1 MPNALEWLANAH
13 KETNAMTLSSVAL
26 DDKYTLQSGRVY
38 ITGTQALVRLPIM
51 QHLRDRAAGVIS
63 GCYISGYRG
72 SPLGGFDQQL
82 WAADKHLKAHNIVFQ
97 PGVNEDLAATAC
109 WGTQQAHF
117 DGDNKYD
124 GVYAIWYGK
133 GPGVDRTGD
142 AFRHGNL
149 AGSAALGGVICLM
162 GDDHTCESSTTAHQ
176 SEFAMVDAMMPI
188 LNPAGVQ
195 ELLDYGLYGW
205 ALSRYSGCWV
215 GLKCMKDTIDASAS
229 VNVDAERVRIVVPS
243 GFKMP
248 DGGLNIRWPDA
259 PLDQEARLHTYKL
272 EAAKAFALANKL
284 DQVVMDSPNA
294 KLGIATCG
302 KSYMDVRQALQYL
315 GIDDTEAARL
325 GLRIYKIGM
334 TWPLEPTGAAKFAE
348 GLEKIIVV
356 EEKRGLIEPQLK
368 EILYGKAGA
377 PEVVG
382 KRDEVGKILFRS
394 NAALDPNEIAV
405 AIGRRLLARVSDAQ
419 LAACVAEQ
427 ERLEARVAEKPAMD
441 RTPYFCSG
449 CPHNT
454 GTQVPEGS
462 RALAGIGCHFMAQWM
477 DRSTAGYTQMGG
489 EGASWVGEAPF
500 VKTPHMFQNIGD
512 GTYYHS
518 GLLAVRAA
526 AASGVNVTYKILYN
540 DAVAMTG
547 GQHVDGP
554 LTVPQI
560 TIQVHGEGAKKIAV
574 VTDEPEKY
582 PPSVEWAPGV
592 TIHHRDDY
600 DQVQR
605 EFREIPGMS
614 VIIYDQ
620 TCAAEKRRRRK
631 RNQYPDPAKRAFIN
645 DLVCEG
651 CGDCGVKSNCVSVLP
666 LETEF
671 GRKRAIDQSSC
682 NKDFSCVK
690 GFCPSFVTVHGGGV
704 RKGRNSAAGQNVE
717 TLFAAVPEPQ
727 MPKLDQPYGIMVT
740 GVGGTGVV
748 TIGAIVG
755 MAAHLENKGFG
766 ALDMAGLAQK
776 GGAVWSHLQIA
787 ASPADIKTVRLGSG
801 GAKLVLGCDFVVSAS
816 QKTMDATREG
826 TRMVV
831 NTHQQMTGE
840 FTRNANIQF
849 PGQSLKR
856 TITKGVGEG
865 NAEFVEATRIATAL
879 IGDSIA
885 TNLFMLGF
893 AFQKGLVPVSSEAIN
908 KAIELNG
915 AAVKMNQAAFLWGRR
930 AAVDL
935 AAVER
940 LIAPKADAAQPAEN
954 SRTLEETVA
963 RRVEFL
969 TGYQD
974 AAYAAKYRNLV
985 ERVKQAESSRAKG
998 LSGLSEAVARYY
1010 FKLLAYKDEYEVAR
1024 LYADPAFMQ
1033 KIKTQFEGDYKL
1045 HFHLAPPLLAKR
1057 DPGTGELR
1065 KAEYGTWVFTAF
1077 RLLAKLRRLR
1087 GTALDVFGYT
1097 QERRME
1103 RQLIGEYE
1111 VTINELIGKLNSDNH
1126 ALAAKIASIPE
1137 EIRGYGHVKERN
1149 LGIAKARQADLLAAF
1164 RSPEAVRT
1172 AA

>member
-1 MPNALEWLANAH
+1 E
-13 KETNAMTLSSVAL
+13 
-26 DDKYTLQSGRVY
+26 
-38 ITGTQALVRLPIM
+38 
-51 QHLRDRAAGVIS
+51 
-63 GCYISGYRG
+63 
-72 SPLGGFDQQL
+72 
-82 WAADKHLKAHNIVFQ
+82 
-97 PGVNEDLAATAC
+97 
-109 WGTQQAHF
+109 
-117 DGDNKYD
+117 
-124 GVYAIWYGK
+124 
-133 GPGVDRTGD
+133 
-142 AFRHGNL
+142 
-149 AGSAALGGVICLM
+149 
-162 GDDHTCESSTTAHQ
+162 
-176 SEFAMVDAMMPI
+176 
-188 LNPAGVQ
+188 
-195 ELLDYGLYGW
+195 
-205 ALSRYSGCWV
+205 
-215 GLKCMKDTIDASAS
+215 
-229 VNVDAERVRIVVPS
+229 
-243 GFKMP
+243 
-248 DGGLNIRWPDA
+248 
-259 PLDQEARLHTYKL
+259 QEARLHTYKL

-284 DQVVMDSPNA
+284 DQVIVDSPNA

-315 GIDDTEAARL
+315 GIDDAEAVRL
-325 GLRIYKIGM
+325 GLRVYKVAM
-334 TWPLEPTGAAKFAE
+334 TWPLEPSGVAKFAE

-368 EILYGKAGA
+368 EVLYGKAQA
-377 PEVVG
+377 PEVIG

-419 LAACVAEQ
+419 LATCVAEQ

-462 RALAGIGCHFMAQWM
+462 RALAGIGCHFMAQFM
-477 DRSTAGYTQMGG
+477 DRNTAGFTQMGG

-500 VKTPHMFQNIGD
+500 VKTSHMFQNIGD

-547 GQHVDGP
+547 GQPVDGP

-560 TIQVHGEGAKKIAV
+560 TLQVHGEGAKKIAV

-582 PPSVEWAPGV
+582 PSDVEWAPGV
-592 TIHHRDDY
+592 TVHHRDDY

-671 GRKRAIDQSSC
+671 GRKRMIDQSSC

-690 GFCPSFVTVHGGGV
+690 GFCPSFVTVYGGGV
-704 RKGRNSAAGQNVE
+704 RKGRSSPAGQNVE

-787 ASPADIKTVRLGSG
+787 ARPEDIRTVRLGSG

-856 TITKGVGEG
+856 TITKGVGEA
-865 NAEFVEATRIATAL
+865 NAEFVAGTRIATAL
-879 IGDSIA
+879 MGDSIA
-885 TNLFMLGF
+885 TNLFMLGY
-893 AFQKGLVPVSSEAIN
+893 ALQKGLVPVSPEAIN

-915 AAVKMNQAAFLWGRR
+915 TAVKMNQAAFLWGRR

-935 AAVER
+935 VAIER
-940 LIAPKADAAQPAEN
+940 LIAPKADVAATTEI

-963 RRVEFL
+963 RRAQFL
-969 TGYQD
+969 TGYQNV
-974 AAYAAKYRNLV
+974 AYAEKYRNLV
-985 ERVKQAESSRAKG
+985 ERVKQAESSRTKG
-998 LSGLSEAVARYY
+998 LTGLTEAVARYY

-1033 KIKTQFEGDYKL
+1033 KIKSQFEGDYNL

-1065 KAEYGTWVFTAF
+1065 KAEYGAWVFNAF
-1077 RLLAKLRRLR
+1077 KLLAKLCGLR
-1087 GTALDVFGYT
+1087 GTAFDIFGYT

-1103 RQLIGEYE
+1103 RQLIVEYE
-1111 VTINELIGKLNSDNH
+1111 ATIAELVGKLSGDNH
-1126 ALAAKIASIPE
+1126 ALAVKIASIPE
-1137 EIRGYGHVKERN
+1137 DIRGYGHVKERS
-1149 LGIAKARQADLLAAF
+1149 LGIAKAKQADLLAVL
-1164 RSPEAVRT
+1164 RSPEAVRS

>member
-1 MPNALEWLANAH
+1 
-13 KETNAMTLSSVAL
+13 MTLSSVAL
-26 DDKYTLQSGRVY
+26 DDKYTLQSGRVF

-51 QHLRDRAAGVIS
+51 QHLRDRAAGITS

-72 SPLGGFDQQL
+72 SPLGGYDQQL
-82 WAADKHLKAHNIVFQ
+82 WAAGKHLTAHNIVFQ

-149 AGSAALGGVICLM
+149 AGSAPLGGVICLM

-229 VNVDAERVRIVVPS
+229 VNVDPERVHIVVPID
-243 GFKMP
+243 FKIP
-248 DGGLNIRWPDA
+248 EGGLNIRWPDA
-259 PLDQEARLHTYKL
+259 PLDQEARLHTHKL

-334 TWPLEPTGAAKFAE
+334 PWPLEPSGAAKFAE

-368 EILYGKAGA
+368 EVLYGKADA
-377 PEVVG
+377 PEVIG
-382 KRDEVGKILFRS
+382 KRDEVGTILFRS

-405 AIGRRLLARVSDAQ
+405 AIGRRLLARISDTQ
-419 LAACVAEQ
+419 LAARVAEQ

-462 RALAGIGCHFMAQWM
+462 RALAGIGCHFMAQFM

-500 VKTPHMFQNIGD
+500 VKTSHMFQNIGD

-547 GQHVDGP
+547 GQPVDGP

-560 TIQVHGEGAKKIAV
+560 TLQVHGEGAKKIAV

-582 PPSVEWAPGV
+582 PSDAEWAPGV
-592 TIHHRDDY
+592 TVHHRDDY

-605 EFREIPGMS
+605 EFREIAGMS

-651 CGDCGVKSNCVSVLP
+651 CGDCGVKSNCVSILP

-671 GRKRAIDQSSC
+671 GRKRMIDQSSC
-682 NKDFSCVK
+682 NKDYSCVK

-704 RKGRNSAAGQNVE
+704 RKGTSSPAGQNVE

-787 ASPADIKTVRLGSG
+787 AKPEDIRTVRLGSG

-816 QKTMDATREG
+816 QKTMDTVSEG
-826 TRMVV
+826 SRMVV

-865 NAEFVEATRIATAL
+865 NAEFVDATRIATAVM
-879 IGDSIA
+879 GDSIA
-885 TNLFMLGF
+885 TNLFMLGY
-893 AFQKGLVPVSSEAIN
+893 ALQKGLVPVSSEAIN

-915 AAVKMNQAAFLWGRR
+915 TAVKMNQAAFLWGRR

-935 AAVER
+935 AAIER
-940 LIAPKADAAQPAEN
+940 LIAPKADIAATTEI
-954 SRTLEETVA
+954 SRTLEETMA

-969 TGYQD
+969 TGYQN
-974 AAYAAKYRNLV
+974 AAYAEKYRNLV
-985 ERVKQAESSRAKG
+985 EQVKQAETAKAKG
-998 LSGLSEAVARYY
+998 FTGFAEAVARYY

-1033 KIKTQFEGDYKL
+1033 KIKAQFEGDYKL

-1077 RLLAKLRRLR
+1077 RLLAKLRGLR
-1087 GTALDVFGYT
+1087 GTAFDIFGYT

-1111 VTINELIGKLNSDNH
+1111 VTIEELVGRLTGDNH
-1126 ALAAKIASIPE
+1126 ALAVKIASIPE

-1149 LGIAKARQADLLAAF
+1149 LKAAKLKEADLLLAL
-1164 RSPEAVRT
+1164 RSPENVRS

>member
-1 MPNALEWLANAH
+1 
-13 KETNAMTLSSVAL
+13 MTLSHVAL

-51 QHLRDRAAGVIS
+51 QHLRDRAAGITT

-82 WAADKHLKAHNIVFQ
+82 WAAGKHLTAHNIVFQ

-229 VNVDAERVRIVVPS
+229 VNVDPRRVSIVVPTD
-243 GFKMP
+243 FKMP
-248 DGGLNIRWPDA
+248 QGGLNIRWPDA

-284 DQVVMDSPNA
+284 DQVVVDSPNA

-315 GIDDTEAARL
+315 GIDDAEAARL

-334 TWPLEPTGAAKFAE
+334 TWPLESSGAAKFAE
-348 GLEKIIVV
+348 GLDKIIVV

-368 EILYGKAGA
+368 EVLYGKNGA

-382 KRDEVGKILFRS
+382 KRDEVGKILFQS
-394 NAALDPNEIAV
+394 NAALDPNEIAI
-405 AIGRRLLARVSDAQ
+405 AIGRRLLAHVSDAQ
-419 LAACVAEQ
+419 LAARVAEQ
-427 ERLEARVAEKPAMD
+427 ERLEARIAEKPAMD

-454 GTQVPEGS
+454 GTRVPEGS

-560 TIQVHGEGAKKIAV
+560 TLQVHGEGAKKIAV

-582 PPSVEWAPGV
+582 PSTVEWAPGV

-671 GRKRAIDQSSC
+671 GRKRSIDQSAC

-704 RKGRNSAAGQNVE
+704 RKGRSSPAGQNVE

-787 ASPADIKTVRLGSG
+787 AKPEDIRTVRLGSG

-816 QKTMDATREG
+816 QKTMDTTREG

-840 FTRNANIQF
+840 FTRNTNIQF

-856 TITKGVGEG
+856 TITKGVGEA

-879 IGDSIA
+879 TGDSIA
-885 TNLFMLGF
+885 TNLYMLGY
-893 AFQKGLVPVSSEAIN
+893 AFQKGLVPVSSDAIN

-935 AAVER
+935 AALER
-940 LIAPKADAAQPAEN
+940 LIAPKADAAPAMEI

-963 RRVEFL
+963 RRVNFL
-969 TGYQD
+969 TGYQN
-974 AAYAAKYRNLV
+974 AAYAEKYRELV
-985 ERVKQAESSRAKG
+985 EKVKQAEASRTKG
-998 LSGLSEAVARYY
+998 LTGLAEAAARYY

-1033 KIKTQFEGDYKL
+1033 KIQSQFEGDYKL

-1057 DPGTGELR
+1057 DPVTGELR

-1077 RLLAKLRRLR
+1077 KLLSKLRGLR
-1087 GTALDVFGYT
+1087 GTAFDVFGYT

-1103 RQLIGEYE
+1103 RRLIGEYAA
-1111 VTINELIGKLNSDNH
+1111 TIEELLGKLSSDNH
-1126 ALAAKIASIPE
+1126 ALAVRIASIPE
-1137 EIRGYGHVKERN
+1137 EIRGYGHVKERS
-1149 LGIAKARQADLLAAF
+1149 LGIAKAKQADLLAAF

>member
-1 MPNALEWLANAH
+1 
-13 KETNAMTLSSVAL
+13 MTLSHVAL

-51 QHLRDRAAGVIS
+51 QHLRDRAAGITT

-82 WAADKHLKAHNIVFQ
+82 WAAGKHLTAHNIVFQ

-229 VNVDAERVRIVVPS
+229 VNVDPRRVSIVVPTD
-243 GFKMP
+243 FKMP
-248 DGGLNIRWPDA
+248 QGGLNIRWPDA

-284 DQVVMDSPNA
+284 DQVVVDSPNA

-315 GIDDTEAARL
+315 GIDDAEAARL

-334 TWPLEPTGAAKFAE
+334 TWPLESSGAAKFAE
-348 GLEKIIVV
+348 GLDKIIVV

-368 EILYGKAGA
+368 EVLYGKDGA

-382 KRDEVGKILFRS
+382 KRDEVGKILFQS
-394 NAALDPNEIAV
+394 NAALDPNEIAI
-405 AIGRRLLARVSDAQ
+405 AIGRRLLAHVSDAQ
-419 LAACVAEQ
+419 LAARVAEQ

-454 GTQVPEGS
+454 GTRVPEGS

-500 VKTPHMFQNIGD
+500 VKTSHMFQNIGD

-518 GLLAVRAA
+518 GLLAGRAA

-547 GQHVDGP
+547 GQPVDGP

-560 TIQVHGEGAKKIAV
+560 TLQVYGEGAKKIAV

-582 PPSVEWAPGV
+582 PSTVEWAPGV

-645 DLVCEG
+645 ELVCEG

-671 GRKRAIDQSSC
+671 GRKRSIDQSAC

-704 RKGRNSAAGQNVE
+704 RKGRSSPAGQNVE

-787 ASPADIKTVRLGSG
+787 AKPEDIRTVRLGSG

-816 QKTMDATREG
+816 QKTMDTTREG

-840 FTRNANIQF
+840 FTRNTNIQF

-856 TITKGVGEG
+856 TITKGVGEA

-879 IGDSIA
+879 TGDSIA
-885 TNLFMLGF
+885 TNLYMLGY
-893 AFQKGLVPVSSEAIN
+893 AFQKGLVPVSSDAIN

-935 AAVER
+935 AALER
-940 LIAPKADAAQPAEN
+940 LIAPKADAAPAMEI

-963 RRVEFL
+963 RRVNFL
-969 TGYQD
+969 TGYQN
-974 AAYAAKYRNLV
+974 AAYAEKYRELV
-985 ERVKQAESSRAKG
+985 EKVKQAEASRTKG
-998 LSGLSEAVARYY
+998 LTGLAEAAARYY

-1033 KIKTQFEGDYKL
+1033 KIQSQFEGDYKL

-1057 DPGTGELR
+1057 DPVTGELR

-1077 RLLAKLRRLR
+1077 KLLSKLRGLR
-1087 GTALDVFGYT
+1087 GTAFDVFGYT

-1103 RQLIGEYE
+1103 RRLIGEYE
-1111 VTINELIGKLNSDNH
+1111 ATIAELIGKLSSDNH
-1126 ALAAKIASIPE
+1126 ALAVKIASIPE

-1149 LGIAKARQADLLAAF
+1149 LGVAKARQADLLAAF

>member
-1 MPNALEWLANAH
+1 
-13 KETNAMTLSSVAL
+13 MTLSHVAL

-51 QHLRDRAAGVIS
+51 QHLRDRAAGITT

-82 WAADKHLKAHNIVFQ
+82 WAAGKHLTAHNIVFQ

-229 VNVDAERVRIVVPS
+229 VNVDPRRVSIVVPTD
-243 GFKMP
+243 FKMP
-248 DGGLNIRWPDA
+248 QGGLNIRWPDA

-284 DQVVMDSPNA
+284 DQVVVDSPNA

-315 GIDDTEAARL
+315 GIDDAEAARL

-334 TWPLEPTGAAKFAE
+334 TWPLESSGAAKFAE
-348 GLEKIIVV
+348 GLDKIIVV

-368 EILYGKAGA
+368 EVLYGKDGA

-382 KRDEVGKILFRS
+382 KRDEVGKILFQS
-394 NAALDPNEIAV
+394 NAALDPNEIAI
-405 AIGRRLLARVSDAQ
+405 AIGRRLLAHVSDAQ
-419 LAACVAEQ
+419 LAARVAEQ
-427 ERLEARVAEKPAMD
+427 ERLEARIAEKPAMD

-500 VKTPHMFQNIGD
+500 VKTSHMFQNIGD

-547 GQHVDGP
+547 GQPVDGP

-560 TIQVHGEGAKKIAV
+560 TLQVHGEGAKKIAV

-582 PPSVEWAPGV
+582 PSTVEWAPGV

-645 DLVCEG
+645 ELVCEG

-671 GRKRAIDQSSC
+671 GRKRSIDQSAC

-704 RKGRNSAAGQNVE
+704 RKGRSSPAGQNVE

-787 ASPADIKTVRLGSG
+787 AKPEDIRTVRLGSG

-816 QKTMDATREG
+816 QKTMDTTREG

-840 FTRNANIQF
+840 FTRNTNIQF

-856 TITKGVGEG
+856 TITKGVGEA

-879 IGDSIA
+879 TGDSIA
-885 TNLFMLGF
+885 TNLYMLGY
-893 AFQKGLVPVSSEAIN
+893 AFQKGLVPVSSDAIN

-935 AAVER
+935 AALER
-940 LIAPKADAAQPAEN
+940 LIAPKADAAPAMEI

-963 RRVEFL
+963 RRVNFL
-969 TGYQD
+969 TGYQN
-974 AAYAAKYRNLV
+974 AAYAEKYRELV
-985 ERVKQAESSRAKG
+985 EKVKQAEASRTKG
-998 LSGLSEAVARYY
+998 LTGLAEAAARYY

-1033 KIKTQFEGDYKL
+1033 KIQSQFEGDYKL

-1057 DPGTGELR
+1057 DPVTGELR

-1077 RLLAKLRRLR
+1077 KLLSKLRGLR
-1087 GTALDVFGYT
+1087 GTAFDVFGYT

-1103 RQLIGEYE
+1103 RRLIGEYE
-1111 VTINELIGKLNSDNH
+1111 ATIAELIGKLSSDNH
-1126 ALAAKIASIPE
+1126 ALAVKIASIPE

-1149 LGIAKARQADLLAAF
+1149 LGVAKARQADLLAAF

>member
-1 MPNALEWLANAH
+1 
-13 KETNAMTLSSVAL
+13 MTLSSVAL
-26 DDKYTLQSGRVY
+26 DDKYTLQSGRVF

-51 QHLRDRAAGVIS
+51 QHLRDRTAGITT

-82 WAADKHLKAHNIVFQ
+82 WAAGKHLEAHNIVFQ

-149 AGSAALGGVICLM
+149 AGSAPLGGVLCLM

-215 GLKCMKDTIDASAS
+215 GLKCMKDTIDASAT
-229 VNVDAERVRIVVPS
+229 VYVDPERVRIVVPTD
-243 GFKMP
+243 FRMP
-248 DGGLNIRWPDA
+248 EGGLNIRWPDA
-259 PLDQEARLHTYKL
+259 PLEQEARLHMYKL
-272 EAAKAFALANKL
+272 EAAKAFALANQL
-284 DQVVMDSPNA
+284 DQIVANSPNA

-315 GIDDTEAARL
+315 GIDDAQIARL

-334 TWPLEPTGAAKFAE
+334 TWPLEPSGAAKFAE
-348 GLEKIIVV
+348 GLDKIIVV
-356 EEKRGLIEPQLK
+356 EEKRGLVEPQLK
-368 EILYGKAGA
+368 EILYGKPGA

-405 AIGRRLLARVSDAQ
+405 AIGRRLLSRVNDAQ
-419 LAACVAEQ
+419 LAASVAEQ
-427 ERLEARVAEKPAMD
+427 ERLEARVAETPAMD

-449 CPHNT
+449 CPHNS
-454 GTQVPEGS
+454 GTRVPEGS

-477 DRSTAGYTQMGG
+477 DRNTAGYTQMGG

-500 VKTPHMFQNIGD
+500 VKTAHMFQNIGD

-518 GLLAVRAA
+518 GLLAIRAA

-560 TIQVHGEGAKKIAV
+560 TLQVYGEGAKKIAV

-582 PPSVEWAPGV
+582 PSTVEWAPGV

-605 EFREIPGMS
+605 EFREIPGLS

-671 GRKRAIDQSSC
+671 GRKRMIDQSSC

-690 GFCPSFVTVHGGGV
+690 GFCPSFVTVHGGGI
-704 RKGRNSAAGQNVE
+704 RKGKSSPAGQNVD
-717 TLFAAVPEPQ
+717 TLFAVLPEPH
-727 MPKLDQPYGIMVT
+727 MLPLDQPYGIMVT

-787 ASPADIKTVRLGSG
+787 EKPEDIRTVRLSAG
-801 GAKLVLGCDFVVSAS
+801 GARLVLGCDFVVSAS
-816 QKTMDATREG
+816 QKTMDTTRAG

-849 PGQSLKR
+849 PGQSLKK
-856 TITKGVGEG
+856 TIIKGVGES
-865 NAEFVEATRIATAL
+865 NADFVDATRIATAL
-879 IGDSIA
+879 MGDSIA
-885 TNLFMLGF
+885 TNLFMLGY

-935 AAVER
+935 ATIER
-940 LIAPKADAAQPAEN
+940 LIAPKAQVATTTEI
-954 SRTLEETVA
+954 SSTLEDMVA
-963 RRVEFL
+963 RRVQYL
-969 TGYQD
+969 TRYQN
-974 AAYAAKYRNLV
+974 AAYAEKYRDLV
-985 ERVKQAESSRAKG
+985 ERVKQAELLRAKG
-998 LSGLSEAVARYY
+998 LGGLAAAVARYY

-1024 LYADPAFMQ
+1024 LYADPVFMQ
-1033 KIKTQFEGDYKL
+1033 KVKLQFEGDYKL
-1045 HFHLAPPLLAKR
+1045 HFHLAPPLFAKR

-1065 KAEYGTWVFTAF
+1065 KSEYGTWVFTAF
-1077 RLLAKLRRLR
+1077 KLLSKLRGLR
-1087 GTALDVFGYT
+1087 GTAFDIFGYT

-1103 RQLIGEYE
+1103 RGLIDEYE
-1111 VTINELIGKLNSDNH
+1111 ATVKEIIGKLTNENH
-1126 ALAAKIASIPE
+1126 ALAVKIASVPE
-1137 EIRGYGHVKERN
+1137 EIRGYGHVKQRHLN
-1149 LGIAKARQADLLAAF
+1149 SAKLKQDELLAAF
-1164 RSPEAVRT
+1164 RSPQKVRS

>member
-1 MPNALEWLANAH
+1 
-13 KETNAMTLSSVAL
+13 MTLRDVSL
-26 DDKYTLQSGRVY
+26 DDKYCLQSGRVF
-38 ITGTQALVRLPIM
+38 ITGTQALVRLPMM
-51 QHLRDRAAGVIS
+51 QHLRDKAAGFDT

-72 SPLGGFDQQL
+72 SPLGGYDQQL
-82 WAADKHLKAHNIVFQ
+82 WATKKLLQEHQIVFQ

-117 DGDNKYD
+117 HGENKHD
-124 GVYAIWYGK
+124 GVFAIWYGK

-149 AGSAALGGVICLM
+149 AGTHHLGGVLCLM

-229 VNVDAERVRIVVPS
+229 VNVDPGRVRIVVPTD
-243 GFKMP
+243 FKMP
-248 DGGLNIRWPDA
+248 AGGLNIRWPDA
-259 PLDQEARLHTYKL
+259 PLEQEARLHTYKL
-272 EAAKAFALANKL
+272 EAAKAFALANNL
-284 DQVVMDSPNA
+284 DRIVLDSPQA
-294 KLGIATCG
+294 KLGVATCG

-315 GIDDTEAARL
+315 GIDDAEAARL

-334 TWPLEPTGAAKFAE
+334 TWPLEPVNAAKFAE

-368 EILYGKAGA
+368 EVLYGKAGA
-377 PEVVG
+377 PEVIG

-405 AIGRRLLARVSDAQ
+405 AIGRRVLARMSDAR

-454 GTQVPEGS
+454 GTRVPEGS
-462 RALAGIGCHFMAQWM
+462 RALAGIGCHFMAQFM
-477 DRSTAGYTQMGG
+477 DRNTAGFTQMGG

-500 VKTPHMFQNIGD
+500 VKTKHVFQNIGD

-560 TIQVHGEGAKKIAV
+560 TLQVYGEGAKKIAV

-582 PPSVEWAPGV
+582 PSTEEWAPGV

-605 EFREIPGMS
+605 EFREIPGLS
-614 VIIYDQ
+614 VIVYDQ

-682 NKDFSCVK
+682 NKDYSCVN
-690 GFCPSFVTVHGGGV
+690 GFCPSFFTVHGGGV
-704 RKGRNSAAGQNVE
+704 RKGKSSPAGQNVE
-717 TLFAAVPEPQ
+717 TLFAVVPEPPL
-727 MPKLDQPYGIMVT
+727 PKLDQPYGIMVT

-755 MAAHLENKGFG
+755 MAAHLEHKGFG

-776 GGAVWSHLQIA
+776 GGAVWSHLQISA
-787 ASPADIKTVRLGSG
+787 RPEDIRTVRLGSG
-801 GAKLVLGCDFVVSAS
+801 GARLVLGCDFVVSAS
-816 QKTMDATREG
+816 QKTMDTTREG

-849 PGQSLKR
+849 PAQSLRR
-856 TITKGVGEG
+856 TITNGVGDS
-865 NAEFVEATRIATAL
+865 NAEFVDATRIATAL
-879 IGDSIA
+879 MGDSIA

-893 AFQKGLVPVSSEAIN
+893 AFQRGLVPVSSEAIN

-930 AAVDL
+930 AAVDP
-935 AAVER
+935 AAIER
-940 LIAPKADAAQPAEN
+940 LIAPKAEVAPAMKI
-954 SRTLEETVA
+954 SLTLEEIVA

-969 TGYQD
+969 TGYQN
-974 AAYAAKYRNLV
+974 AAYADKYRTLV
-985 ERVKQAESSRAKG
+985 DRVKQAESSRAKG
-998 LSGLSEAVARYY
+998 LGGLSEAVARYF

-1033 KIKTQFEGDYKL
+1033 KIRSQFEGDYKL

-1057 DPGTGELR
+1057 DLTTGELR
-1065 KAEYGTWVFTAF
+1065 KSEYGTWVFTAF
-1077 RLLAKLRRLR
+1077 KLLAKLRGLR
-1087 GTALDVFGYT
+1087 GTPLDVFGYT
-1097 QERRME
+1097 RERQTERR
-1103 RQLIGEYE
+1103 LIGEYE
-1111 VTINELIGKLNSDNH
+1111 ATVEELIGKLNVDNH
-1126 ALAAKIASIPE
+1126 ALAVKVASIPE
-1137 EIRGYGHVKERN
+1137 EIRGYGHIKERS
-1149 LGIAKARQADLLAAF
+1149 LALAKTRQTELMAAF
-1164 RSPEAVRT
+1164 RSPQAERS